1 METRGVVLDADMVLD
16 VDPGIAAGEGPLGMV
31 RLLEAGSKATQKV
44 GDEVR
49 IDVKEDSALLFND
62 DNERLIEGAR
72 VSVAGLAAT
81 G

>member
-1 METRGVVLDADMVLD
+1 MIQIEPMGREILYVAET
-16 VDPGIAAGEGPLGMV
+16 PLGMV